1 MVLILSKQILIM
13 FTLIAIGYLFFK
25 KNMITIQGSADM
37 GKVLLYLVIP
47 VVIVNSFWIERTQ
60 EKTME
65 LLYSILLSIVAMG
78 LSVLIGYLFFGKK
91 DGISAFSSAFS
102 NAGFIGI
109 PLVTAAVGN
118 EGAFFVAMMIV
129 MINALQWTVGV
140 YMISKDKNA
149 MSFKKILT
157 NPIVI
162 SVVIGLFVYFLNIP
176 QPAIITD
183 LFSSIKGINTALAML
198 VSGTYLAKS
207 DLLKMLTRKNTYI
220 VSFVRLLVIP
230 LIILGVFYVL
240 PIGTLDIKLTLV
252 IAAAC
257 PVGSNV
263 AIFAQQYDKNYT
275 EAVEQVCMSTLLCL
289 FTLPLLVSIA
299 TMIL

>member
-162 SVVIGLFVYFLNIP
+162 SVGIGLFVYFLNIP

-183 LFSSIKGINTALAML
+183 LFSTIKGINTALAML
-198 VSGTYLAKS
+198 VSGTYLAKNVNKKKYLHCQFCKITGDS
-207 DLLKMLTRKNTYI
+207 THYLRG
-220 VSFVRLLVIP
+220 
-230 LIILGVFYVL
+230 ILCITNRHSGYQ
-240 PIGTLDIKLTLV
+240 INSGY
-252 IAAAC
+252 C
-257 PVGSNV
+257 GR
-263 AIFAQQYDKNYT
+263 
-275 EAVEQVCMSTLLCL
+275 MSCRQ
-289 FTLPLLVSIA
+289 
-299 TMIL
+299 

>member
-129 MINALQWTVGV
+129 
-140 YMISKDKNA
+140 KNA

-183 LFSSIKGINTALAML
+183 LFSAIKGINTALAML

-275 EAVEQVCMSTLLCL
+275 EAVEHVCMSTLLCL

>member
-1 MVLILSKQILIM
+1 M

-118 EGAFFVAMMIV
+118 EGAFFTMDSRC
-129 MINALQWTVGV
+129 LHDFQRQKRHEFQ
-140 YMISKDKNA
+140 KDTDQ
-149 MSFKKILT
+149 SYCHFCCHWLICIL
-157 NPIVI
+157 
-162 SVVIGLFVYFLNIP
+162 SEY
-176 QPAIITD
+176 
-183 LFSSIKGINTALAML
+183 
-198 VSGTYLAKS
+198 
-207 DLLKMLTRKNTYI
+207 
-220 VSFVRLLVIP
+220 
-230 LIILGVFYVL
+230 
-240 PIGTLDIKLTLV
+240 
-252 IAAAC
+252 
-257 PVGSNV
+257 
-263 AIFAQQYDKNYT
+263 
-275 EAVEQVCMSTLLCL
+275 ST
-289 FTLPLLVSIA
+289 TSYHH
-299 TMIL
+299 